1 MVKGRM
7 TRRSFLLAFP
17 WLLAAPWRAMP
28 AMLGPV
34 LVESSI
40 QSPSPY
46 VIRTVLLTGQP
57 APQGG
62 TFTQFS
68 DPALNNHGDLAFAAL
83 STSRTAHYALYLRA
97 GGHLNTLAAS
107 GQRAASGGAF
117 KVFNDVVL
125 NDRGTVVFLGLT
137 DDRIAQQGIFLA
149 RAGAPVPIAVAGQQA
164 TSGGVFTDFAN
175 PTINTGGTVA
185 FVGRMGGGREAI
197 FTSSEGSTS
206 PIVVSGQPAPT
217 GGAFQFF
224 LDGSPSLNDRG
235 QIAFVAATTD
245 RGTFGVYVTVGG
257 KPVPVVTTDDEAP
270 VGGLFTEFGSLMF
283 TNAGTVGFVGRTAHS
298 TIREALYVT
307 GRATLVPLARQGE
320 SVSGQILTTFS
331 SSAINQ
337 SETVV
342 FQLGT
347 PDPIPRAIFLA
358 RRTGISVV
366 VRAGDRSPTGQL
378 FTAFSTPALND
389 RGEMAFVAETEDFR
403 HGIYLVTPR

>member
-1 MVKGRM
+1 
-7 TRRSFLLAFP
+7 LAFP
-17 WLLAAPWRAMP
+17 WLMAAPSRAVP
-28 AMLGPV
+28 AAPGPV
-34 LVESSI
+34 LVESST
-40 QSPSPY
+40 QPPSPY
-46 VIRTVLLTGQP
+46 VIRAVILTGQP

-62 TFTQFS
+62 TFTELS

-83 STSRTAHYALYLRA
+83 STAETAHYALYLRA
-97 GGHLNTLAAS
+97 GGHLTALATS
-107 GQRAASGGAF
+107 GQHAASGGVF

-137 DDRIAQQGIFLA
+137 DDRTAQQGLFFA
-149 RAGAPVPIAVAGQQA
+149 RAGAVVPIAVAGQQVA
-164 TSGGVFTDFAN
+164 SGGVFTDFAN

-185 FVGRMGGGREAI
+185 FVGRMGGREAI
-197 FTSSEGSTS
+197 FTSSEGSIA
-206 PIVVSGQPAPT
+206 PIVRSGQAAPT

-224 LDGSPSLNDRG
+224 LDGSPALNDRG
-235 QIAFVAATTD
+235 QIAFIAATTD

-270 VGGLFTEFGSLMF
+270 VGGLFTEFGSLML

-320 SVSGQILTTFS
+320 SVSGRVLTTFS
-331 SSAINQ
+331 SSVINQ

-347 PDPIPRAIFLA
+347 PDPVPRAIFLA
-358 RRTGISVV
+358 QRTGVSVV

-378 FTAFSTPALND
+378 FTAFSTPVLND